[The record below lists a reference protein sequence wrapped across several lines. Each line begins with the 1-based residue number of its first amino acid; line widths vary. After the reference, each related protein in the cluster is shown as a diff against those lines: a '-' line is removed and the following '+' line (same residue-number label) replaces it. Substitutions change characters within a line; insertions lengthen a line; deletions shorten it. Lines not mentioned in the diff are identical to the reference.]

1 MKSFIQYTV
10 GLVSRIIQ
18 ALYISHHSLAFYV
31 FYSQLMNKCYLSD
44 IIFLYLYI
52 YCMNNGLSI
61 S

>member
-31 FYSQLMNKCYLSD
+31 FYSQLMNKCY